1 LPSPSSFTLPSRP
14 LRIGTRSSA
23 LARWQADWVATQ
35 LRDRGHDLELVLI
48 STRGDRDQTQAIG
61 SIGGDG
67 LFTKELQRSLL
78 VHDIDLAV
86 HSLKDLPTEPVA
98 GLLLGAVPERGPT
111 GDVLVS
117 RPGDTFAGLPPGAI
131 IGTGSL
137 RRRAQLLH
145 ARPDLLMKDIRGNVD
160 TRLRKL
166 HAGDYDAL
174 VLAEAGLNRL
184 GLENEISELLP
195 TSVILPAVGQGAL
208 GIECRQDDEPT
219 RGALAALDH
228 PATHQSIAA
237 ERAMLMAL
245 AGGCLAPVA
254 GWGRVLAS
262 GALRLSGV
270 VLSSDGRQRL
280 SSDRE
285 TPVRHAQGHEID
297 LTDAEDLGRQ
307 VASDL
312 AGQGAIELIHAAR
325 TG

>member
-1 LPSPSSFTLPSRP
+1 MPSRT

-23 LARWQADWVATQ
+23 LARWQADWVATE
-35 LRDRGHDLELVLI
+35 LRNRGHDVELVLI
-48 STRGDRDQTQAIG
+48 STRGDRNQTQAIG

-78 VHDIDLAV
+78 ARDIDLAV
-86 HSLKDLPTEPVA
+86 HSLKDLPTELVV

-117 RPGDTFAGLPPGAI
+117 RTGDTFARLPPGAR

-174 VLAEAGLNRL
+174 VLAEAGLRRL
-184 GLENEISELLP
+184 ALENEISEVLP
-195 TSVILPAVGQGAL
+195 QSVILPAVGQGAL
-208 GIECRQDDEPT
+208 GIECREDDEST
-219 RGALAALDH
+219 RMALAALDH
-228 PATHQSIAA
+228 PATHQSVTA

-245 AGGCLAPVA
+245 AGGCLAPIA
-254 GWGRVLAS
+254 GWGRIVAS
-262 GALRLSGV
+262 GGLRLSGV
-270 VLSSDGRQRL
+270 VLSSDGRQRVL
-280 SSDRE
+280 SDRE
-285 TPVRHAQGHEID
+285 TPGPQAHSQDIH
-297 LTDAEDLGRQ
+297 LTGAEELGRQ

-312 AGQGAIELIHAAR
+312 AAQGAIELIHAAR